1 MSYDLYFRRSPA
13 AGPVSVS
20 DFRRYF
26 AQRPHYALQH
36 DGDVA
41 FYGNEQTGVY
51 FSFERTASSDADGDE
66 PATELPPDDRV
77 DAGISFNLNYY
88 RPHVFG
94 LEAEPE
100 LRAFVDHFGLSVD
113 DPQLSGMGRGPYSPE
128 GFLKGWN
135 AGNLLGYRTVFGRGL
150 AESEAPTAL
159 PSSAIHR
166 IWRWNFH
173 TPALQAELGE
183 GVFVPRIMCWQVDG
197 RVVTFATWTDA
208 SPIALPRVDLVVM
221 VRAGLAKRRMWGL
234 LPGKPELVV
243 ARWEELGALIG
254 RAERRAD
261 PHTEGYHLVRDAA
274 VLREAE
280 AFVRACAVDPP
291 AAVAVPIDAVLD
303 EDLIAA
309 ARGLPLRE
317 EPPLG

>member
-1 MSYDLYFRRSPA
+1 MSYDLYFRRSPS
-13 AGPVSVS
+13 AGPVPAE

-26 AQRPHYALQH
+26 AQRPHYTLQN

-51 FSFERTASSDADGDE
+51 FSFERGAREDEGDDE
-66 PATELPPDDRV
+66 ELAAFPPDDQG
-77 DAGISFNLNYY
+77 DAGVAFNLNYY

-100 LRAFVDHFGLSVD
+100 VRAFVAHFGLSVD
-113 DPQLSGMGRGPYSPE
+113 DPQIGGMGRDAYSTE
-128 GFLKGWN
+128 GFLNGWN
-135 AGNLLGYRTVFGRGL
+135 AGNMLGYRSVFGQGL
-150 AESEAPTAL
+150 AGTESPTSL
-159 PSSAIHR
+159 PSAEIQR

-183 GVFVPRIMCWQVDG
+183 DVFVPRIMCWQVDG

-208 SPIALPRVDLVVM
+208 IPVALPRVDLVVM
-221 VRAGLAKRRMWGL
+221 VRVGLAKRRLWGL
-234 LPGKPELVV
+234 LPGKPELLV
-243 ARWEELGALIG
+243 ARWDELAGLVA

-261 PHTEGYHLVRDAA
+261 PHTDGYHLLRDAA
-274 VLREAE
+274 LLSEAE
-280 AFVRACAVDPP
+280 AFVRACATPAP
-291 AAVAVPIDAVLD
+291 AALAVPIDAVLD

-309 ARGLPLRE
+309 ARATPWRP